1 MRYVNQTVNFMEK
14 SALVISDRAAQKMN
28 AIGYDGKEDDRKWR
42 LALVRTHCMM
52 GRGYAYRVSFETP
65 TQLDRQ
71 LSKIGTVEVY
81 APESDVTRLSGSE
94 IDYLNTLQAEG
105 FVVKNPNARS
115 KCPCGHHDIFD

>member
-1 MRYVNQTVNFMEK
+1 MEK
-14 SALVISDRAAQKMN
+14 PTLVISDRAAQKMN
-28 AIGYDGKEDDRKWR
+28 VIGHDGKDDRRWR

-52 GRGYAYRVSFETP
+52 GRGHAYRVSFEAP

-71 LSKIGTVEVY
+71 LSKIGSVEVY
-81 APESDVTRLSGSE
+81 APESDVSRLSGSE
-94 IDYLNTLQAEG
+94 IDFVKTLQSEG